1 MHVFKKGMYDGYY
14 SVPLSSF
21 GKYNINSCSW
31 NVLFYDSDC
40 RMVLNKCLRLTHD
53 IHLLMLVSSV
63 KSFGR
68 YCIFMTQVFR
78 VPDKWKEFFK
88 SLIFEIY
95 KLGVDSIPLVIIIS
109 LFIGAVICIQ
119 MVLNITSPMIPAYST
134 GMATREILVLE
145 FSSSMMCL
153 ILAGKV
159 GSNISSE
166 IGTMRVTEQIDALE
180 IMGLN
185 SANFIVLPKI
195 VGFVLFV
202 PVLCILS
209 MFMGLVGGWFIARFT
224 DMVSVENYIYG
235 IQSFFVPWNVYYSI
249 IKTVVFGFIITSVSS
264 YYGYYVKGGS
274 LEVGKASTNA
284 VVSSS
289 IIILLADV
297 ILTKLLLQ

>member
-1 MHVFKKGMYDGYY
+1 MVI
-14 SVPLSSF
+14 SS
-21 GKYNINSCSW
+21 I
-31 NVLFYDSDC
+31 
-40 RMVLNKCLRLTHD
+40 
-53 IHLLMLVSSV
+53 

-68 YCIFMTQVFR
+68 YCQFMTQVFR
-78 VPDKWKEFFK
+78 IPDKWKEFFK

-119 MVLNITSPMIPAYST
+119 MTLNITSPMIPAYST

-145 FSSSMMCL
+145 FSSTMMCL

-159 GSNISSE
+159 GSNIASE
-166 IGTMRVTEQIDALE
+166 IGTMRVTEQIDAIE
-180 IMGLN
+180 IMGIN
-185 SANFIVLPKI
+185 SANYIVLPKI
-195 VGFVLFV
+195 IGFILFV

-209 MFMGLVGGWFIARFT
+209 IFVGLFGGALIAKFT
-224 DMVSVENYIYG
+224 DMLTLENYIYG
-235 IQSFFVPWNVYYSI
+235 IQSFFIPWNVYYSI
-249 IKTVVFGFIITSVSS
+249 IKTIVFAFIITSVAS

-289 IIILLADV
+289 ILILLADV

>member
-1 MHVFKKGMYDGYY
+1 MFY
-14 SVPLSSF
+14 SS
-21 GKYNINSCSW
+21 ICS
-31 NVLFYDSDC
+31 L
-40 RMVLNKCLRLTHD
+40 
-53 IHLLMLVSSV
+53 
-63 KSFGR
+63 GR
-68 YCIFMTQVFR
+68 YCVFLTHVFR

-88 SLIFEIY
+88 SLLNEIY

-119 MVLNITSPMIPAYST
+119 MTINIVSPLIPSYST
-134 GMATREILVLE
+134 GLATREILILE
-145 FSSSMMCL
+145 FSSTMMCL

-166 IGTMRVTEQIDALE
+166 IGTMRVTEQIDAIE
-180 IMGLN
+180 IMGIN

-195 VGFVLFV
+195 VGFILFI
-202 PVLCILS
+202 PILGILS
-209 MFMGLVGGWFIARFT
+209 MFFGLVGGAIIAEFT
-224 DMVSVENYIYG
+224 DMLTMETYVFG
-235 IQSFFVPWNVYYSI
+235 IQSFFNEWYVWYSL
-249 IKTVVFGFIITSVSS
+249 IKCLVFAFIITSVSA